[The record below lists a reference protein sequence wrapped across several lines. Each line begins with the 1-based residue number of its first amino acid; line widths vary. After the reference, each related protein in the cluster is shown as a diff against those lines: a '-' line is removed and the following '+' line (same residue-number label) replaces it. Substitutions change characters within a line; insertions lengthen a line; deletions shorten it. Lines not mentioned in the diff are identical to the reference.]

1 MSDPLVVS
9 NIIGDVLD
17 PFRRS
22 ISFQVLYNNRLM
34 VTGSDLRPSAVL
46 NRPKIEIG
54 SSDLRVFHTLILVD
68 PDAPSPSNP
77 NQREYLHWMV
87 TDIPGSTDVSF
98 GREVVLYERPEPRS
112 GIHRMV
118 FVLYRQ
124 LGRATVFHPEIRNN
138 FNCRSFAHQ
147 YHLDVVAATY
157 FNCQRESGS
166 GGRRFRP
173 EN

>member
-1 MSDPLVVS
+1 MTDPLVVS

-17 PFRRS
+17 PFSRS

-34 VTGSDLRPSAVL
+34 VTGSELRSSAVL

-54 SSDLRVFHTLILVD
+54 GSDLRVFHTLILVD

-77 NQREYLHWMV
+77 NLREYLHWMV

-98 GREVVLYERPEPRS
+98 GREVKLYESPEPRS

-124 LGRATVFHPEIRNN
+124 LGRATVFPPEIRNN
-138 FNCRSFAHQ
+138 FNCRRFAHQ